1 LITVRSVRIGV
12 LLLPTD
18 PWPETLERVR
28 RIEALGYDHV
38 WTYDHLS
45 WRRYRDRPWHAAIPW
60 LTGVAAATERIRLGT
75 MVASPNFRHPV
86 TLAKDAMTLDHVSG
100 GRLTLG
106 IGAGGTGFDA
116 TVLGDAPLSASQ
128 RSARFAEFTA
138 LLDRLLR
145 EPVTDHRG
153 EHYVV
158 DGARMRPGCVQQPRV
173 PIAVAAAG
181 PRGLA
186 LAARHAD
193 AWITYGD
200 PDEHRR
206 SAADTDAAVRE
217 QSERLDEACA
227 LAGRD
232 PSSIDRVFLA
242 GNTEARPTASVN
254 AFDDLVERYA
264 EIGFTDVV
272 FHHPRADDPVWDD
285 PPSIVE
291 DIARAR
297 GLL

>member
-1 LITVRSVRIGV
+1 
-12 LLLPTD
+12 
-18 PWPETLERVR
+18 
-28 RIEALGYDHV
+28 
-38 WTYDHLS
+38 
-45 WRRYRDRPWHAAIPW
+45 

-116 TVLGDAPLSASQ
+116 TVLGDAPLPVRERTS
-128 RSARFAEFTA
+128 RFAEFTA

-145 EPVTDHRG
+145 EPVTDHHG
-153 EHYVV
+153 EHYAV
-158 DGARMRPGCVQQPRV
+158 DGARMIPGCVQQPRL

-186 LAARHAD
+186 LAVRHAD

-200 PDEHRR
+200 PDEQRR
-206 SAADTDAAVRE
+206 SATDTDAAARE
-217 QSERLDEACA
+217 QSARLDEACA
-227 LAGRD
+227 LVGRD
-232 PSSIDRVFLA
+232 PSSIDRIFLA
-242 GNTEARPTASVN
+242 GNTEARPTASVD
-254 AFDDLVERYA
+254 AFEDLVGRYA
-264 EIGFTDVV
+264 ELGFTDVV
-272 FHHPRADDPVWDD
+272 FHHPRADDPAWDD

-297 GLL
+297 GLA